1 MKYKTLTEQ
10 ISTTR
15 AGFKLHRENFAEF
28 KEGVLGRMKTTTAS
42 ADDEEATLKRT
53 QSRAETTAAYLPQPS
68 RQLSGS
74 ASRTDE
80 GLVPSGDD
88 LVALNLIED
97 GQVRPLNPTF
107 CIPCHR
113 HSNPIHLNA
122 SIAIQEGIKM
132 AVRRQAICCH
142 KHFFLHS

>member
-53 QSRAETTAAYLPQPS
+53 QSRAETTAAVS
-68 RQLSGS
+68 
-74 ASRTDE
+74 
-80 GLVPSGDD
+80 V
-88 LVALNLIED
+88 I
-97 GQVRPLNPTF
+97 F
-107 CIPCHR
+107 
-113 HSNPIHLNA
+113 
-122 SIAIQEGIKM
+122 M
-132 AVRRQAICCH
+132 
-142 KHFFLHS
+142 